1 MQLQILLKERKRA
14 MKIEL
19 TQTQEKHKEIFK
31 SFIDKEIFP
40 YADDFDKEQSI
51 PGETIQQ
58 IAKQGWFGAT
68 IPKSFGGLEL
78 DTISWGLLCEEIGR
92 ASSSLLSLVTVH
104 YMLCQAINIWG
115 TDAQKNHWLPKLAKG
130 EKLGAFALTEPE
142 IGSDAKNV
150 GTSASLSGN
159 SFVLNGK
166 KKWIS
171 CGQIADVFLIIAQAD
186 GEPCAFLL
194 EKNMPGFEIKPIND
208 MLGFRAAMLAE
219 LHINDCIVPES
230 NLVGKVGFGFSH
242 VAGAALDSGRYTI
255 AWGCIGLGQACK
267 ESSISYAENRKQ
279 FGTYLKDHQMIQQMI
294 ADMIT
299 NLNAARLLCY
309 NAGYLKSIRDP
320 QMIMATSIAKYFA
333 SKMAA
338 KASTDAVQIHG
349 ANGCS
354 SLYPVQ
360 RYMRD
365 AKIMEIIEGSNQM
378 QQSLIA
384 KYGFM
389 GF

>member
-1 MQLQILLKERKRA
+1 

-19 TQTQEKHKEIFK
+19 TQEQKKQKEMFK
-31 SFIDKEIFP
+31 SFIDKDVFP
-40 YADDFDKEQSI
+40 YADAFDKNESI
-51 PGETIQQ
+51 PKEIIQR
-58 IAKQGWFGAT
+58 IAEQDWFGAT
-68 IPKSFGGLEL
+68 IPKDEGGLDL
-78 DTISWGLLCEEIGR
+78 DTISWGLLCEEVGR

-104 YMLCQAINIWG
+104 YMVCQAILKWG
-115 TDAQKNHWLPKLAKG
+115 TEPQKKYWLPKLAKG
-130 EKLGAFALTEPE
+130 EILGAFALTEPE

-150 GTSASLSGN
+150 GTSAKSVEGTYI
-159 SFVLNGK
+159 LNGS

-171 CGQIADVFLIIAQAD
+171 CGQIADVFLIIAQSD
-186 GEPCAFLL
+186 GEPCAFLV
-194 EKNMPGFEIKPIND
+194 EKNTPGFEILPIND

-219 LHINDCIVPES
+219 IRMKECIVPEK
-230 NLVGKVGFGFSH
+230 NLIGKIGFGFSH

-267 ESSISYAENRKQ
+267 DASIAYASQRKQ
-279 FGTYLKDHQMIQQMI
+279 FGTFLKEHQLIQQMI

-299 NLNAARLLCY
+299 NLEAAKLLCY
-309 NAGYLKSIRDP
+309 RAGYLKSIRDP

-338 KASTDAVQIHG
+338 KASSDAVQIHG

-354 SLYPVQ
+354 SNYPVQ

-384 KYGFM
+384 RYGFM
-389 GF
+389 GL

>member
-1 MQLQILLKERKRA
+1 MRIERTDEQK
-14 MKIEL
+14 KY
-19 TQTQEKHKEIFK
+19 QETFK

-40 YADDFDKEQSI
+40 YADAFDKNEYI
-51 PGETIQQ
+51 PKETIQK
-58 IAKQGWFGAT
+58 ISAQGWFGAT
-68 IPKSFGGLEL
+68 IPKTSGGIEL
-78 DTISWGLLCEEIGR
+78 DTISWGLLCKEIGR

-104 YMLCQAINIWG
+104 YMVCQAIYKWG
-115 TDAQKNHWLPKLAKG
+115 TDTQKQFWLPKLAKG
-130 EKLGAFALTEPE
+130 EKIAAFALTEPD

-150 GTSASLSGN
+150 GTSATYIDG
-159 SFVLNGK
+159 SFELNGS

-171 CGQIADVFLIIAQAD
+171 CGQIADVFLIIAQSD
-186 GEPCAFLL
+186 GQPCAFIV
-194 EKNMPGFEIKPIND
+194 EKNTPGFEILPIND

-219 LHINDCIVPES
+219 IHMKGCIVSEH
-230 NLVGKVGFGFSH
+230 NLIGKVGFGFSH

-267 ESSISYAENRKQ
+267 EASINYATQRKQ
-279 FGTYLKDHQMIQQMI
+279 FGTYLKDHQLIQQMI

-299 NLNAARLLCY
+299 NLEAAKLLCY
-309 NAGYLKSIRDP
+309 KAGYLQSIRDP

-333 SKMAA
+333 AKMVA
-338 KASTDAVQIHG
+338 KVSSDAVQIHG

-354 SLYPVQ
+354 SNYPVQ

-384 KYGFM
+384 KYEFM
-389 GF
+389 GI

>member
-1 MQLQILLKERKRA
+1 MPSQILLQESNA

-19 TQTQEKHKEIFK
+19 TEEQQQHKEIFR

-40 YADDFDKEQSI
+40 YADDYDFNQSI
-51 PGETIQQ
+51 PEQTIQT
-58 IAKQGWFGAT
+58 IAQQGWFGAT
-68 IPKSFGGLEL
+68 IPKNHGGLEL
-78 DTISWGLLCEEIGR
+78 DTITWGLLCEEIGR
-92 ASSSLLSLVTVH
+92 ASSSLLSLMTVH
-104 YMLCQAINIWG
+104 YMLCQAIHRWG
-115 TDAQKNHWLPKLAKG
+115 TDAQQMHWLPILAKG
-130 EKLGAFALTEPE
+130 ERLGAFALTEPE
-142 IGSDAKNV
+142 IGSDAKNI
-150 GTSASLSGN
+150 GTSAMLAGD
-159 SFVLNGK
+159 SFILNGS

-171 CGQIADVFLIIAQAD
+171 CGQIADVFLIIAQSD
-186 GEPCAFLL
+186 EEPCAFLV
-194 EKNMPGFEIKPIND
+194 EKDTPGFEIVPIKD

-219 LHINDCIVPES
+219 IHMKNCMVSKE
-230 NLVGKVGFGFSH
+230 NLVGKIGFGFSH

-255 AWGCIGLGQACK
+255 AWGCIGLGQACQDA
-267 ESSISYAENRKQ
+267 SIAYATERKQ
-279 FGTYLKDHQMIQQMI
+279 FDTYLKDHQLIQQMI

-299 NLNAARLLCY
+299 NLQAARLLCY
-309 NAGYLKSIRDP
+309 NAGYLKSIKDP

-338 KASTDAVQIHG
+338 KASSDAVQIHG

-354 SLYPVQ
+354 SSYPVQ

-384 KYGFM
+384 RYGFM
-389 GF
+389 GL

>member
-1 MQLQILLKERKRA
+1 MPYPHLLKERSA

-19 TQTQEKHKEIFK
+19 SQEQQKHQESFK
-31 SFIDKEIFP
+31 SFIDKEVFP
-40 YADDFDKEQSI
+40 YADAFDKQESI
-51 PGETIQQ
+51 PKETVQKM
-58 IAKQGWFGAT
+58 ADQGWFGAT
-68 IPKSFGGLEL
+68 IPKSFGGIDL
-78 DTISWGLLCEEIGR
+78 DTISWGLLCEEVGR

-104 YMLCQAINIWG
+104 YMVCQAIYKWG
-115 TDAQKNHWLPKLAKG
+115 TEPQKNDWLPKLATG
-130 EKLGAFALTEPE
+130 EVLGAFALTEPE

-150 GTSASLSGN
+150 GTSATHSDG
-159 SFVLNGK
+159 SFVLNGS

-186 GEPCAFLL
+186 GEPCAFLVD
-194 EKNMPGFEIKPIND
+194 KNTPGFEILPIND
-208 MLGFRAAMLAE
+208 MLGFRAAMLAK
-219 LHINDCIVPES
+219 IRMKNCIIPES

-255 AWGCIGLGQACK
+255 AWGCVGLGQACK
-267 ESSISYAENRKQ
+267 EASIAYAAQRKQ
-279 FGTYLKDHQMIQQMI
+279 FGTYLKEHQLIQQMI

-299 NLNAARLLCY
+299 NLEAAKLLCY
-309 NAGYLKSIRDP
+309 HAGYLKSTRDP
-320 QMIMATSIAKYFA
+320 QMIMSTSIAKYFA
-333 SKMAA
+333 SKMVA
-338 KASTDAVQIHG
+338 KASSDAVQIHG

-354 SLYPVQ
+354 SQYPVQ

-389 GF
+389 GI